1 MKSRFY
7 YDGHHQAVARNIED
21 HLNSRSDF
29 LTPQTANS
37 TRAVGDALESI
48 VAEQFDAF
56 LGAWCTEYSSDF
68 ARRAM
73 ADLAFTD
80 REGIYSVVDVKTHRE
95 DTRFNMPNLTSV
107 DGLSRFYESD
117 ANVFALM
124 LIRYSIQGTSLTASD
139 VIFVP
144 IEFLDWECLT
154 VGALGWGKIQIANAN
169 DVRVRHQYSRK
180 RWMLQLCDA
189 MMEFYPREISKIR
202 SRMDRFAEVRAYWES
217 KQDVWE

>member
-7 YDGHHQAVARNIED
+7 YDGHHQAVAIGIRD
-21 HLNSRSDF
+21 HLNSVADF

-37 TRAVGDALESI
+37 PRAVGDALESI
-48 VAEQFDAF
+48 VAEQFDAL
-56 LGAWCTEYSSDF
+56 LGAWCAEYSSDF

-107 DGLSRFYESD
+107 ERLTRFYESD
-117 ANVFALM
+117 ANVFALL
-124 LIRYSIQGTSLTASD
+124 LIRYSIQDTSFTASE
-139 VIFVP
+139 VIFAP
-144 IEFLDWECLT
+144 IEFLDWDCLT
-154 VGALGWGKIQIANAN
+154 IGALGWGQIQIANAN
-169 DVRVRHQYSRK
+169 DVRVRDRYSRK
-180 RWMLQLCDA
+180 RWMLELCDT
-189 MMEFYPREISKIR
+189 MIEFYPREIDKIR
-202 SRMDRFAEVRAYWES
+202 SRMDRFADVRAYWES

>member
-7 YDGHHQAVARNIED
+7 YDGHHQAVATGIRD
-21 HLNSRSDF
+21 HLNSVADF

-37 TRAVGDALESI
+37 PRAVGDALESI

-56 LGAWCTEYSSDF
+56 LGAWCAEYSSDF

-107 DGLSRFYESD
+107 ERLTRFYESD
-117 ANVFALM
+117 ANVFALL

-139 VIFVP
+139 VIFAP
-144 IEFLDWECLT
+144 IEFLDWDCRATRMEGGTGLSDT
-154 VGALGWGKIQIANAN
+154 GHAALQT
-169 DVRVRHQYSRK
+169 
-180 RWMLQLCDA
+180 
-189 MMEFYPREISKIR
+189 
-202 SRMDRFAEVRAYWES
+202 
-217 KQDVWE
+217 